1 MGKIIETVDTG
12 ICCGLPK
19 EQRSFT
25 MDKTIIR
32 RVEKELGMIRFDH
45 VSKLYGDKEALSD
58 VNMTIA
64 NGEIFGLIG
73 HNGAGKTTTISIL
86 TSIIEASYGEVYVD
100 ELPLSEHRDDIKKRI
115 GYVPDSPDI
124 FLNLTAIEYWH
135 FLAKI
140 YDVDDKLT
148 DERIERLSHL
158 FDIAENIND
167 LIDSFS
173 HGMRQKVILIGAL
186 ISNPDIWI
194 LDEPLTG
201 LDPQASFDLKEMMKE
216 HARGGNTV
224 LFSTH
229 VLAVAEQLC
238 DRIGI
243 LKDGKLI
250 FIGTLDELKANHPDK
265 DLETIY
271 LELAGRKAQEEG

>member
-1 MGKIIETVDTG
+1 MIEF
-12 ICCGLPK
+12 
-19 EQRSFT
+19 R
-25 MDKTIIR
+25 
-32 RVEKELGMIRFDH
+32 H

-58 VNMTIA
+58 VSLTIKD
-64 NGEIFGLIG
+64 GEIFGLIG

-86 TSIIEASYGEVYVD
+86 TSIIEASYGEVLVNGQ
-100 ELPLSEHRDDIKKRI
+100 LLSEHRNTIKRQI

-124 FLNLTAIEYWH
+124 FLNLTAYEYWQ

-140 YDVDDKLT
+140 YGVSEADTKA
-148 DERIERLSHL
+148 RIEELTQL
-158 FDIAENIND
+158 FELTQEMHNT
-167 LIDSFS
+167 IDNFS
-173 HGMRQKVILIGAL
+173 HGMRQKVIVIGAL
-186 ISNPDIWI
+186 ISNPSIWI

-216 HARGGNTV
+216 HAASGNTV

-229 VLAVAEQLC
+229 VLSVAEQLC

-243 LKDGKLI
+243 LKKGKLI
-250 FIGTLDELKANHPDK
+250 FVGTVERLKADYPDK

-271 LELAGRKAQEEG
+271 LELAGRQAQEA

>member
-1 MGKIIETVDTG
+1 M
-12 ICCGLPK
+12 
-19 EQRSFT
+19 
-25 MDKTIIR
+25 
-32 RVEKELGMIRFDH
+32 
-45 VSKLYGDKEALSD
+45 SKLTVSNLTKVVKNKTLLNNVCLSLNYGQVYS
-58 VNMTIA
+58 V
-64 NGEIFGLIG
+64 IG
-73 HNGAGKTTTISIL
+73 DNGAGKTTTISIL

>member
-1 MGKIIETVDTG
+1 M
-12 ICCGLPK
+12 
-19 EQRSFT
+19 
-25 MDKTIIR
+25 
-32 RVEKELGMIRFDH
+32 
-45 VSKLYGDKEALSD
+45 
-58 VNMTIA
+58 
-64 NGEIFGLIG
+64 
-73 HNGAGKTTTISIL
+73 
-86 TSIIEASYGEVYVD
+86 
-100 ELPLSEHRDDIKKRI
+100 
-115 GYVPDSPDI
+115 
-124 FLNLTAIEYWH
+124 
-135 FLAKI
+135 
-140 YDVDDKLT
+140 
-148 DERIERLSHL
+148 
-158 FDIAENIND
+158 
-167 LIDSFS
+167 
-173 HGMRQKVILIGAL
+173 ILIGAL

>member
-1 MGKIIETVDTG
+1 
-12 ICCGLPK
+12 
-19 EQRSFT
+19 
-25 MDKTIIR
+25 
-32 RVEKELGMIRFDH
+32 MIRFEH

-58 VNMTIA
+58 LNVTIE

-86 TSIIEASYGEVYVD
+86 TSIIDATYGEVYVD
-100 ELPLSEHRDDIKKRI
+100 DLALSEHRDDIKKRI
-115 GYVPDSPDI
+115 GYVPDSPDL
-124 FLNLTAIEYWH
+124 FLNLTAGEYWH

-140 YDVDDKLT
+140 YGVAEKEV
-148 DERIERLSHL
+148 DERIDRLSHL
-158 FDIAENIND
+158 FDIAEHVND
-167 LIDSFS
+167 LIESFS
-173 HGMRQKVILIGAL
+173 HGMRQKVIVIGAL

-216 HARGGNTV
+216 HALGGNTV

-243 LKDGKLI
+243 LKEGKLI
-250 FIGTLDELKANHPDK
+250 FVGSLDELKANYPDK
-265 DLETIY
+265 DLESIY
-271 LELAGRKAQEEG
+271 LELAGRKVKEG

>member
-1 MGKIIETVDTG
+1 
-12 ICCGLPK
+12 
-19 EQRSFT
+19 
-25 MDKTIIR
+25 
-32 RVEKELGMIRFDH
+32 MIRFEH

-58 VNMTIA
+58 LNVTIE

-73 HNGAGKTTTISIL
+73 HNGAGKTTAISIL
-86 TSIIEASYGEVYVD
+86 TSIIEATYGEVFVD
-100 ELPLSEHRDDIKKRI
+100 DLALSEHHDEIKKRI
-115 GYVPDSPDI
+115 GYVPDSPDL
-124 FLNLTAIEYWH
+124 FLNLTASEYWH

-140 YDVDDKLT
+140 YGVDEAKVE
-148 DERIERLSHL
+148 ERINRLSHL
-158 FDIAENIND
+158 FDIAGHADE
-167 LIDSFS
+167 LIESFS
-173 HGMRQKVILIGAL
+173 HGMRQKVIVIGAL

-201 LDPQASFDLKEMMKE
+201 LDPQAAFDLKKMMKE
-216 HARGGNTV
+216 HVRSGNTV

-243 LKDGKLI
+243 LKEGKLI
-250 FIGTLDELKANHPDK
+250 FVGSLEELKANHPDK

-271 LELAGRKAQEEG
+271 LELARRKVEEG

>member
-1 MGKIIETVDTG
+1 
-12 ICCGLPK
+12 
-19 EQRSFT
+19 
-25 MDKTIIR
+25 
-32 RVEKELGMIRFDH
+32 
-45 VSKLYGDKEALSD
+45 
-58 VNMTIA
+58 MT
-64 NGEIFGLIG
+64 
-73 HNGAGKTTTISIL
+73 S
-86 TSIIEASYGEVYVD
+86 
-100 ELPLSEHRDDIKKRI
+100 KKRI

-124 FLNLTAIEYWH
+124 FLNLMAIEYWN

-173 HGMRQKVILIGAL
+173 HGMRQKVILNGAL
-186 ISNPDIWI
+186 ISTPDIWT

-224 LFSTH
+224 LFSTR
-229 VLAVAEQLC
+229 VLAVAKQLC
-238 DRIGI
+238 DHIGI

-250 FIGTLDELKANHPDK
+250 FIGTLDDLKANHPDK